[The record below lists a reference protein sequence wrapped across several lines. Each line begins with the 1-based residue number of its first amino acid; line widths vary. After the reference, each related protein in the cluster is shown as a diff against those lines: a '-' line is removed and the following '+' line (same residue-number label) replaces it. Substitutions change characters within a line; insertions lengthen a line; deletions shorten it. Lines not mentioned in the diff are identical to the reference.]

1 MRIKLFQN
9 ENMQALES
17 EVNAFIQSNSP
28 TTVNVMPI
36 YTTILEE
43 SILQGYFAV
52 IVY

>member
-1 MRIKLFQN
+1 MQVKLFQS
-9 ENMQALES
+9 ESMIQLES
-17 EVNAFIQSNSP
+17 EVNNYIQNVTP
-28 TTVNVMPI
+28 TKVDIMPI